1 MAKSANSV
9 KSDARPWLYSVL
21 LHGAVLVVL
30 LLGVSFG
37 VHTINKAPGT
47 GTDTQPVQ
55 ATVVSQK
62 LINEELEKLKAAD
75 ARKKAAQEA
84 AERKRQEAVEA
95 ARKARE
101 AEQARLA
108 KLQAQQA
115 AAQKAADAA
124 AAKRRQAAKAE
135 EQRLA
140 KLRAEREAQE
150 KQIAAAKAEAARKKA
165 AAEEAERKRKAAA
178 EAAAKAEAARKAD
191 LQRELA
197 AERKQREEA
206 AAAAKAARERSRAL
220 GSYVAAIKQ
229 QVVQNWLV
237 PPSVPQDLNCVV
249 DVTQVPGGDVVNA
262 VVKSCNADDA
272 VKQSIISAVYKASPL
287 PQPSDP
293 SLFDRQ
299 LEFTFTHED
308 VNGNA
313 Q

>member
-115 AAQKAADAA
+115 AAQKAASAA
-124 AAKRRQAAKAE
+124 AAKRRREAQAE

-140 KLRAEREAQE
+140 KLKAQREAQE
-150 KQIAAAKAEAARKKA
+150 KQIAAAKAEAARK
-165 AAEEAERKRKAAA
+165 KAAA

-197 AERKQREEA
+197 AEQKQREQA
-206 AAAAKAARERSRAL
+206 AAAAKAAREHSRAL

-308 VNGNA
+308 VNGNT